1 MEGLQTIEMVI
12 EDEATNG
19 VSALSLVEK
28 PANEDETVLL
38 SQDNQ
43 AIQLSEVMESNEV
56 IELAQVDEEQQLIM
70 GLILEPNKP
79 IYRRNGEKEYN
90 IIFSENTVKK
100 AAHLYMKNLN
110 NNNATLDHKE
120 KVDGVSL
127 VETWLVRDPKRDASN
142 VFGKEYKKGAWACV
156 LKVHNKDQW
165 EEYKENGTTNI
176 SLEGVFKPKKQEQ
189 KSELESK
196 LSMLKSIAKDLK

>member
-38 SQDNQ
+38 SQDNK

-156 LKVHNKDQW
+156 LKVHNKNQW
-165 EEYKENGTTNI
+165 EEYKKKGTTNI
-176 SLEGVFKPKKQEQ
+176 SLEGVFKPKKEEQ

-196 LSMLKSIAKDLK
+196 LNILKSIAKDLK

>member
-1 MEGLQTIEMVI
+1 MEGLETIEMVI
-12 EDEATNG
+12 EDESING
-19 VSALSLVEK
+19 VSALSLVET

-38 SQDNQ
+38 SKDNHS
-43 AIQLSEVMESNEV
+43 IKLSEVMESNEV

-70 GLILEPNKP
+70 GLILEPNKA

-90 IIFSENTVKK
+90 IIFSEDTVKK

-110 NNNATLDHKE
+110 NNNATVDHKE
-120 KVDGVSL
+120 KVEGVSL

-156 LKVHNKDQW
+156 LKVHDKAKW
-165 EEYKENGTTNI
+165 EEYKEKGTTNI

-189 KSELESK
+189 KSNLESK
-196 LSMLKSIAKDLK
+196 LSALKSAANYLK

>member
-1 MEGLQTIEMVI
+1 MKTYEAVFDAEHNTGVYGISLVQNPAMEGNFIALNK
-12 EDEATNG
+12 DEK
-19 VSALSLVEK
+19 LVRFK
-28 PANEDETVLL
+28 DANK
-38 SQDNQ
+38 
-43 AIQLSEVMESNEV
+43 
-56 IELAQVDEEQQLIM
+56 EEQLIM

-142 VFGKEYKKGAWACV
+142 VFGKEYKKGARACV

-176 SLEGVFKPKKQEQ
+176 SLEGVFKPKKEDQ
-189 KSELESK
+189 KSNLESK
-196 LSMLKSIAKDLK
+196 LSILKSIAKDLK